1 MAKTA
6 TKTKVVSKSAKG
18 KGKAPK
24 AAVVTKKAVA
34 KKPATKKTVVKKV
47 KTAKGEGLVKVG
59 RKPAKAKVT
68 SVYGKELGNGSYRLK
83 NWRIDPAGNEQ
94 FPDMVTIAKNGV
106 FKRFVNIDRAVTYID
121 AVAAYRLIGVGAKS
135 VKRELLEVGLAPL
148 EDVIEASVEAEI
160 TDVIEEAI

>member
-1 MAKTA
+1 MARTA

-18 KGKAPK
+18 KGKPAK
-24 AAVVTKKAVA
+24 AKVVA
-34 KKPATKKTVVKKV
+34 KKPAVKKTVVKKV

-59 RKPAKAKVT
+59 RKPAKAKRT
-68 SVYGKELGNGSYRLK
+68 SVYGKELGGGSYRLK
-83 NWRIDPAGNEQ
+83 NWRIDPAGTEA

-106 FKRFVNIDRAVTYID
+106 FKRFVNIDKAVTYID
-121 AVAAYRLIGVGAKS
+121 TVNAYKLINGGAKS

>member
-6 TKTKVVSKSAKG
+6 TKTTKRVSKVSTAKG
-18 KGKAPK
+18 KGKPAK
-24 AAVVTKKAVA
+24 VTA

-47 KTAKGEGLVKVG
+47 KTTKGEGLVKVG

-68 SVYGKELGNGSYRLK
+68 SVYGKELGGGSYRLK

-106 FKRFVNIDRAVTYID
+106 FKRFVNIDKAVTYID
-121 AVAAYRLIGVGAKS
+121 TVAAYRLINGGAKS
-135 VKRELLEVGLAPL
+135 VKRELVEVGLAPL
-148 EDVIEASVEAEI
+148 EDCIEASVEAEI
-160 TDVIEEAI
+160 TDILEDAV

>member
-1 MAKTA
+1 MATKKVA

-18 KGKAPK
+18 KGKPAK
-24 AAVVTKKAVA
+24 AKVVA
-34 KKPATKKTVVKKV
+34 KKPAVKKTVVKKV
-47 KTAKGEGLVKVG
+47 KTAKGEGLVKVA

-106 FKRFVNIDRAVTYID
+106 FKRFVNIDRAVIYID
-121 AVAAYRLIGVGAKS
+121 TVAAYRLINGGAKS
-135 VKRELLEVGLAPL
+135 VKRELVEVGLAPL
-148 EDVIEASVEAEI
+148 EDVIEAGVEAEI
-160 TDVIEEAI
+160 TDVIEEA

>member
-1 MAKTA
+1 MATKKVA

-18 KGKAPK
+18 KGKPAK
-24 AAVVTKKAVA
+24 AKAVA
-34 KKPATKKTVVKKV
+34 KKPAVKKTVVKKV
-47 KTAKGEGLVKVG
+47 KTAKGEGLVKVA

-106 FKRFVNIDRAVTYID
+106 FKRFVNIDRAIIYID
-121 AVAAYRLIGVGAKS
+121 TVAAYRLINGGAKS
-135 VKRELLEVGLAPL
+135 VKRELVEVGLAPL
-148 EDVIEASVEAEI
+148 EDVIEAGVEAEI
-160 TDVIEEAI
+160 TDVIEA